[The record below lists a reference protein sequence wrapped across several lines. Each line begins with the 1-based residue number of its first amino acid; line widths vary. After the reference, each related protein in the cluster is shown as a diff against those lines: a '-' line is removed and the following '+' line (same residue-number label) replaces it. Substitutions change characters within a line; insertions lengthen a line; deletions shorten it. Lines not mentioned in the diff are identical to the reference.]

1 MEGLLHSNSG
11 NSKIPRFNGGLNGGV
26 LMPMQMDNQLLFGK
40 GRHSYIHHHQQSK
53 SPTLAGSY
61 NENLDLGDSPLVRYF
76 RTGSPD
82 SYKRPPL
89 LENLEMARSPSIF
102 STPVKVEEEVLVMD
116 GILVASLP
124 PGGRYARSATDSG
137 DSTTSSS
144 SSSGGKSLYKTEI
157 CRSWEDSGSCRYG
170 SKCQFAHGKEE
181 LRPTRFP
188 AKNKSEAQMYKS
200 SSGTGSG
207 TYGAKSRYVHPVVAA
222 AGTVAAAAGT
232 MPTRTRSPAK
242 AETASPRKP
251 EDKKKKPKTTITRN
265 NWSPQDDGIE
275 TVLPHSSSKKPPSRT
290 DVDTHIDSIL
300 YGPTPRKR
308 LAVFADIRSER

>member
-11 NSKIPRFNGGLNGGV
+11 NSNIPRLNGGLNGGI
-26 LMPMQMDNQLLFGK
+26 LMPMQMDNQSLFGK

-61 NENLDLGDSPLVRYF
+61 NENLDLGDSPLFRYL
-76 RTGSPD
+76 RNGSPD

-89 LENLEMARSPSIF
+89 SSVENLEMAWSPSIF

-137 DSTTSSS
+137 GSTTSSS

-188 AKNKSEAQMYKS
+188 AKNKSEVQMYKS
-200 SSGTGSG
+200 CSGTGSG
-207 TYGAKSRYVHPVVAA
+207 TYGAKSRYVHQVVAA
-222 AGTVAAAAGT
+222 AGTVAAAAAT
-232 MPTRTRSPAK
+232 TQTRSPAK
-242 AETASPRKP
+242 PETASPRKP
-251 EDKKKKPKTTITRN
+251 EDMKKKPKTTISWN

-275 TVLPHSSSKKPPSRT
+275 TLLPHSSSKKPPSRT
-290 DVDTHIDSIL
+290 DVDAHIDSIL

>member
-11 NSKIPRFNGGLNGGV
+11 NSNIPRLNGGLNGGV
-26 LMPMQMDNQLLFGK
+26 LMPMQMDNQSLFGK

-61 NENLDLGDSPLVRYF
+61 NENLDLGDSPLFRYL

-89 LENLEMARSPSIF
+89 SSVENLEMAWSPSIF

-137 DSTTSSS
+137 GSTTSSS

-188 AKNKSEAQMYKS
+188 AKNKSEMYKS
-200 SSGTGSG
+200 CSGTGSG
-207 TYGAKSRYVHPVVAA
+207 IYGAKNRHVHQVVAA
-222 AGTVAAAAGT
+222 AGTVAAAAAAT
-232 MPTRTRSPAK
+232 TQTRSPAK
-242 AETASPRKP
+242 PETASPRQP
-251 EDKKKKPKTTITRN
+251 EDMKKKPKTTISRN

-275 TVLPHSSSKKPPSRT
+275 TLLPHSSSKKPPSRT
-290 DVDTHIDSIL
+290 DVDAHIDYTL

>member
-188 AKNKSEAQMYKS
+188 AKNKSEMYKS